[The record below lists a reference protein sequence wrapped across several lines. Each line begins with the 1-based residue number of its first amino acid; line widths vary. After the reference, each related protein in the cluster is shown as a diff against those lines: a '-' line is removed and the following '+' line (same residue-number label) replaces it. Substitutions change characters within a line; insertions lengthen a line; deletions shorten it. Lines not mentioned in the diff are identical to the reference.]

1 MQKPNQ
7 AAEAQRQANMQ
18 SEGPRTASTGDVF
31 LAEAPDGTAEG
42 SVISGVIEIRGGL
55 MVTTV
60 C

>member
-7 AAEAQRQANMQ
+7 ATAARRRANVQ
-18 SEGPRTASTGDVF
+18 SEEPRTASAGDVF